1 MKKGLLITGG
11 IIVVAIGGFV
21 IYRKMKI
28 KKAIKQAEKEGF
40 TCGGC
45 ADKEIT
51 CTSVD
56 GKTGKKISC
65 GVFKFG

>member
-1 MKKGLLITGG
+1 
-11 IIVVAIGGFV
+11 
-21 IYRKMKI
+21 MKI